1 MLPFDEALRI
11 VLDSAGKLGSERID
25 ISRATNRI
33 LAEDVESDMD
43 MPPCDRS
50 VFDGYVCRREDLANE
65 LKIIETI
72 RAGMPPKKTIGPNQC
87 AKIMTGASVPVGADC
102 VFMVE
107 LAERPTA
114 GTVRF
119 TGEKTDDNIRPQGRD
134 IKAGQVVLRS
144 GTRIKPQDIAVLATV
159 GHTEIL
165 VARKPTVG
173 IIATGDELVE
183 PQSKPSPWRLR
194 NSNSPQLA
202 AQLESVGTAVT
213 DYGIA
218 KDTTGEID
226 RTFKKAAAENDV
238 VLLSGGVSMGDFDL
252 VPGILKQNNIELL
265 FEKIALKPGKPT
277 VFGVVS
283 RASRPRIAGK
293 MPATPVYC
301 FGLPGNPV
309 STFVVFEL
317 LVKPFLYKLMG
328 HDYTPP
334 NVRMP
339 LDESLSRK
347 DTERRGWT
355 PVTITNAGT
364 LSKVEYHDSGHIN
377 ALCGADG
384 LVCMDIGVAEIPKGT
399 VVQVR
404 LI

>member
-1 MLPFDEALRI
+1 MLLFDEALRI
-11 VLDSAGKLGSERID
+11 VLDSADKLGSERVD
-25 ISRATNRI
+25 IARATNRI

-43 MPPCDRS
+43 MPPSDRS
-50 VFDGYVCRREDLANE
+50 VFDGYACRREDLANE

-87 AKIMTGASVPVGADC
+87 AKIMTGATVPGGADC

-107 LAERPTA
+107 FTENPTA

-119 TGEKTDDNIRPQGRD
+119 TGEKTDDHIRPQGRD

-144 GTRIKPQDIAVLATV
+144 GTRIRPQDIAVLATV

-165 VARKPTVG
+165 VAKKPTVG

-183 PQSKPSPWRLR
+183 PQAKPSPWRLR

-277 VFGVVS
+277 VFGIS
-283 RASRPRIAGK
+283 ENL
-293 MPATPVYC
+293 YC

-309 STFVVFEL
+309 STFAVFEL

-328 HDYTPP
+328 HDYAPP
-334 NVRMP
+334 NIQMP
-339 LDESLSRK
+339 LDETIRRK
-347 DTERRGWT
+347 DTQRRGWT
-355 PVTITNAGT
+355 PVKITDAGT
-364 LSKVEYHDSGHIN
+364 LRKVEYHDSGHIN

-384 LVCMDIGVAEIPKGT
+384 LVCMDVGVAEIPKGT
-399 VVQVR
+399 IVQVR

>member
-11 VLDSAGKLGSERID
+11 VLDSAHKLDSERVD
-25 ISRATNRI
+25 ISQATSRI
-33 LAEDVESDMD
+33 LAEDVESDLD
-43 MPPCDRS
+43 IPPRDIS
-50 VFDGYVCRREDLANE
+50 VFDGYACRQHDLANE

-72 RAGMPPKKTIGPNQC
+72 RAGMPPKKKIGPNQC
-87 AKIMTGASVPVGADC
+87 AKIMTGASMPMGADC

-107 LAERPTA
+107 LAEKPTA

-134 IKAGQVVLRS
+134 IKAGQVVLPS
-144 GTRIKPQDIAVLATV
+144 GTRIRPQDIAVLAMV
-159 GHTEIL
+159 GHTEVL
-165 VARKPTVG
+165 VAKKPAVG

-183 PQSKPSPWRLR
+183 PHSKPSPWRLR

-202 AQLESVGTAVT
+202 AQLESVSTVVT

-226 RTFKKAAAENDV
+226 HTFKKAAEENDV

-277 VFGVVS
+277 IFGVS
-283 RASRPRIAGK
+283 ENL
-293 MPATPVYC
+293 YC

-328 HDYTPP
+328 YDYLPP
-334 NVRMP
+334 KVQMP
-339 LDESLSRK
+339 LDESLGRK
-347 DTERRGWT
+347 DTERRGWI
-355 PVTITNAGT
+355 PVKITDAGT
-364 LSKVEYHDSGHIN
+364 LKKVEYHDSGHIN

-384 LVCMDIGVAEIPKGT
+384 LVCMDVGVAEIPKGT
-399 VVQVR
+399 IVHVR

>member
-1 MLPFDEALRI
+1 MLPFDEAYKI
-11 VLDSAGKLGSERID
+11 VLDSAHTLGSERID
-25 ISRATNRI
+25 IARAANRI
-33 LAEDVESDMD
+33 LAEDIKSDTD
-43 MPPCDRS
+43 IPPRNIS
-50 VFDGYVCRREDLANE
+50 VFDGYACRRQDLASE
-65 LKIIETI
+65 LEVVETI
-72 RAGMPPKKTIGPNQC
+72 PAGMPPKNTIGPSQC
-87 AKIMTGASVPVGADC
+87 AKIMTGATVPDGADC

-107 LAERPTA
+107 LAENFTA

-134 IKAGQVVLRS
+134 IKTGQVVLQS
-144 GTRIKPQDIAVLATV
+144 GTRIRPQDIAVLAMV
-159 GHTEIL
+159 GHAEVL
-165 VARKPTVG
+165 VAEKPKVG

-183 PQSKPSPWRLR
+183 PHLKPSPWRLR

-202 AQLESVGTAVT
+202 AQLGSVGALVT

-218 KDTTGEID
+218 KDTTGEIGG
-226 RTFKKAAAENDV
+226 TFKEAASENDV

-252 VPGILKQNNIELL
+252 VPGILKQNDIELL

-277 VFGVVS
+277 VFGIS
-283 RASRPRIAGK
+283 DGL
-293 MPATPVYC
+293 YC

-328 HDYTPP
+328 HDYAPP
-334 NVRMP
+334 DIRMP
-339 LDESLSRK
+339 LEETLSRK
-347 DTERRGWT
+347 DTERRGWM
-355 PVTITNAGT
+355 PVKITDAGK
-364 LSKVEYHDSGHIN
+364 LRKVEYHDSGHIN

-384 LVCMDIGVAEIPKGT
+384 LVCMEIGVAEIRENT